1 MSTLA
6 WNDDMTG
13 VEVHHPE
20 CARIISYGL
29 LLREL
34 PEGPISRRDVIWL
47 LEQRA
52 LCDCTIDDVS
62 EHFDTGPRGG

>member
-1 MSTLA
+1 MSTLT

-13 VEVHHPE
+13 VEVHHPQ

-34 PEGPISRRDVIWL
+34 PDGPVSRIDILWL
-47 LEQRA
+47 LKERA
-52 LCDCTIDDVS
+52 LCDCTSDEG